1 MAVAKD
7 FTNIPESDVVINF
20 IVRRYFLKL
29 YTLILVYGLPGS
41 GKSSLCQRQAQLTQ
55 AKIKDK
61 YDKDVKIYIATDLL
75 EFLKALRQCN
85 RGDVIIIE
93 EVSVLFSSR
102 RAMAGENVT
111 MNKVLDTC
119 RKIGVVIFTNAPL
132 LPSIDSHIRC
142 LGNIG
147 IQTVKILRKEKV
159 VISKPI
165 ILQTNPG
172 SGKTYFHKFIR
183 KGYDVDQ
190 IFTRMPDAKRWKEY
204 EAKKDRFMDEL
215 YEREELKAK
224 KKKSDEMK
232 ALGKIPARTEAKPL
246 TKKELQAYDLVKRQD
261 LTYREAGEIM
271 GVTFQRIGVMM
282 KNIEKKTNISRKIPI
297 IADESS

>member
-1 MAVAKD
+1 VAKAKD
-7 FTNIPESDVVINF
+7 FSNVPESDIVINF

-55 AKIKDK
+55 SKIKEK
-61 YDKDVKIYIATDLL
+61 YDRDVKIYIATDLL
-75 EFLKALRQCN
+75 EFLKALRQAK
-85 RGDVIIIE
+85 RGDIIIIE

-102 RAMAGENVT
+102 RSMAGENVT

-119 RKIGVVIFTNAPL
+119 RKLGVIIFTNAPL

-147 IQTVKILRKEKV
+147 IQTIKILRKEKV

-172 SGKTYFHKFIR
+172 SGKTYFHKFTR
-183 KGYDVDQ
+183 HGYDVDQ
-190 IFTRMPDAKRWKEY
+190 IYTRMPDLKQWKEY
-204 EAKKDRFMDEL
+204 EAKKDKFMDEL
-215 YEREELKAK
+215 YEKEEMKANK
-224 KKKSDEMK
+224 KKNDEMK
-232 ALGKIPARTEAKPL
+232 AMGKIPARTENKPL
-246 TKKELQAYDLVKRQD
+246 TKKEIQAYDLVKRQN
-261 LTYREAGEIM
+261 LTYKEAGKIM
-271 GVTFQRIGVMM
+271 GVCFQRIGVMM

-297 IADESS
+297 IIEETS